1 MARFALEL
9 PNDIIRTF
17 EDVSD
22 KVEDI
27 FGAMTR
33 AGAEVVKN
41 EIKSHLP
48 HPDFEPGLRVSRTYK
63 TPTDGGINT
72 KVYISG
78 YFPFS
83 GNRQYFA
90 RRGKPGGKVY
100 TTTKGVPRDFVANIF
115 EYGRS
120 GDKPFPKKP
129 FLRKAFAQKAKIE
142 KAMLQAQSDASGGVI
157 KD

>member
-1 MARFALEL
+1 MAKFAAEFPDGL
-9 PNDIIRTF
+9 IKTF
-17 EDVSD
+17 DSVGGNTE
-22 KVEDI
+22 KI

-41 EIKSHLP
+41 EMRSHLP
-48 HPDFEPGLRVSRTYK
+48 SPDFEPGLHVSRTYK

-90 RRGKPGGKVY
+90 RRNKPGGKVY
-100 TTTKGVPRDFVANIF
+100 KTTKGVPRDFVANIF

-120 GDKPFPKKP
+120 GNPFPKKP
-129 FLRKAFAQKAKIE
+129 FLRKAFAQKTKIK
-142 KAMLQAQSDASGGVI
+142 KAMLDAQKEASGGVLE
-157 KD
+157 

>member
-1 MARFALEL
+1 MAKFTLEL
-9 PNDIIRTF
+9 PTDMIKTF
-17 EDVSD
+17 EDVD
-22 KVEDI
+22 ENTGDI

-41 EIKSHLP
+41 EIRSHLP
-48 HPDFEPGLRVSRTYK
+48 HPDFEPGLRVSRTYR

-83 GNRQYFA
+83 GNRQFFA
-90 RRGKPGGKVY
+90 RRGKPGGKMY
-100 TTTKGVPRDFVANIF
+100 ITDKGVPRDFVANLF

-120 GDKPFPKKP
+120 GTNPFPKKP
-129 FLRKAFAQKAKIE
+129 FLRKAFAQKTKIE
-142 KAMLQAQSDASGGVI
+142 KAMLEAQKEASGGVI
-157 KD
+157 E